1 MDKYLKVLHIDAS
14 SSFYRVERFP
24 VGPFWGPVD
33 LGLHLTGREAGRQ
46 SVLNFGTGLLSG
58 SIFPG
63 SNRLIFTG
71 HSPCWGGFYIS
82 AMGGAGLIFD
92 DLGLNMVSLR
102 GKAPSP
108 SVLVLNREHG
118 EEVQVQIVP
127 LDVTRVWDSGRG
139 GVYSLMDTVFERWA
153 PEFKQVPRVLA
164 VGPAAAETDFGAIVS
179 APYQDGKSTHADC
192 WAGRGGFGSKL
203 FREHG
208 ICAVIYGGTCLD
220 EDFRDRTVADEWFK
234 ARYEKKLAAKDFE
247 ATTKYRFDPKFNT
260 GGTFGVN
267 YSTLAG
273 KLMSFNYRSVLWD
286 EPARTT
292 LNKVC
297 VTDHYLKQFNDETI
311 AKKQQRT
318 CGEPCA
324 AVCKKLNGEFKK
336 DYEPYQTMGPLC
348 GVFDQRA
355 AERLNHAADSAGFD
369 AISVGGVLAWL
380 MECLHEGLLKPE
392 DLGVKAA
399 PRWDTDKFDVVADSA
414 HNADLGVELI
424 KSILARRCGLD
435 LSLGARKLARRLSR
449 EKSPEIGKRFV
460 CLANARNGWMVPNQ
474 YWTPGALSP
483 MAIMGKY
490 YMYYGN
496 DFMPPR
502 ELGRLNGNRMIQ
514 EFMIDNLGICRFHR
528 GWAEEMAP
536 EIVEHVWGDS
546 ARFLEVVK
554 ATAGRVNSRN
564 VAVFWES
571 ERNIDYV
578 LGFLKR
584 KRDVDGEKNPEL
596 EKWLKAFEADR
607 RGAAL
612 DFWFEIRKG
621 ISETLTTL
629 A

>member
-1 MDKYLKVLHIDAS
+1 MDKHLKVLHIDAA

-46 SVLNFGTGLLSG
+46 GVLNFGTGLLAG

-71 HSPCWGGFYIS
+71 HSPCWGGFYVS

-92 DLGLNMVSLR
+92 DLGINMVSLHGR
-102 GKAPSP
+102 APSP

-118 EEVQVQIVP
+118 EEVQVQLVP
-127 LDVTRVWDSGRG
+127 IDVKSVWDKG
-139 GVYSLMDTVFERWA
+139 GVYALMDMVFARWA
-153 PEFKQVPRVLA
+153 GDFKQAPRVLA
-164 VGPAAAETDFGAIVS
+164 VGPAAAETDFGAIAS
-179 APYQDGKSTHADC
+179 APYQDGHSTHADC

-234 ARYEKKLAAKDFE
+234 VRYEKQLAAKDFE
-247 ATTKYRFDPKFNT
+247 ATAKYRFDPKFNT

-267 YSTLAG
+267 YSTLNG
-273 KLMSFNYRSVLWD
+273 RLMAFNYRSVLWS
-286 EPARTT
+286 EEQRTA
-292 LNKVC
+292 LNKTC
-297 VTDHYLKQFNDETI
+297 VTDHYLKQFNEETI
-311 AKKQQRT
+311 ATKQQRT

-324 AVCKKLNGEFKK
+324 AVCKKLNGKFKK

-369 AISVGGVLAWL
+369 AISAGGVLGWL
-380 MECLHEGLLKPE
+380 MECLHEGLLLPE
-392 DLGVKAA
+392 DLGVSAT
-399 PRWDTDKFDVVADSA
+399 PRWDADKFDVVGDSS
-414 HNADLGVELI
+414 HNADLGIALI
-424 KSILARRCGLD
+424 ESILLRRGLLD
-435 LSLGARKLARRLSR
+435 LTLGARKLARRLSR
-449 EKSPEIGKRFV
+449 EKNRAIGDKFV
-460 CLANARNGWMVPNQ
+460 FLANARNGWMVPNQ
-474 YWTPGALSP
+474 YWNAGAMSP
-483 MAIMGKY
+483 MPIMGKY
-490 YMYYGN
+490 YMYYGF
-496 DFMPPR
+496 DFVPPR
-502 ELGRLNGNRMIQ
+502 ELGRLNANRMIQ
-514 EFMIDNLGICRFHR
+514 EILIDDLGFCRFHR

-536 EIVEHVWGDS
+536 EIVERVWGNS

-554 ATAGRVNSRN
+554 ATAGRINSRN

-571 ERNIDYV
+571 ERDIDYV
-578 LGFLKR
+578 LGFMKR
-584 KRDVDGEKNPEL
+584 KRDVEGDKNPEL
-596 EKWLKAFEADR
+596 DKWIKAFEADK

>member
-1 MDKYLKVLHIDAS
+1 MDKHLKVLHIDAAS
-14 SSFYRVERFP
+14 AFYRVERFP
-24 VGPFWGPVD
+24 IGPFWGPVD

-46 SVLNFGTGLLSG
+46 GVLNFGTGLLAG
-58 SIFPG
+58 SILPG

-71 HSPCWGGFYIS
+71 HSPCWGGFYVS

-92 DLGLNMVSLR
+92 DLGINMVSLR
-102 GKAPSP
+102 GKAQSP

-118 EEVQVQIVP
+118 EEVQVQVVP
-127 LDVTRVWDSGRG
+127 VDAASIWQEGRG
-139 GVYSLMDTVFERWA
+139 GVYSMMDHVFGRWA
-153 PEFKQVPRVLA
+153 KDYTQTPRVLA
-164 VGPAAAETDFGAIVS
+164 VGPAAAETDFGAIAS

-203 FREHG
+203 YREHN

-234 ARYEKKLAAKDFE
+234 LRYQKQLAAKDFE
-247 ATTKYRFDPKFNT
+247 ATAKYRFDPKFNT

-267 YSTLAG
+267 YSTLG
-273 KLMSFNYRSVLWD
+273 GRLMAFNYKSVLWT
-286 EPARTT
+286 EEQRTA
-292 LNKVC
+292 LNKRC
-297 VTDHYLKQFNDETI
+297 VTDHYLKQFNEETI
-311 AKKQQRT
+311 VPKQQRT

-324 AVCKKLNGEFKK
+324 AVCKKLNKEFKK

-355 AERLNHAADSAGFD
+355 AERLNGRADAAGFD

-392 DLGVKAA
+392 DLGVSSV
-399 PRWDTDKFDVVADSA
+399 PHWETEKFDIVADSA
-414 HNADLGVELI
+414 HNADLGIALI
-424 KSILARRCGLD
+424 EAVLKKDGGID

-449 EKSPEIGKRFV
+449 EKSPEIGKRLVF
-460 CLANARNGWMVPNQ
+460 LANARNGWMVPNQ
-474 YWTPGALSP
+474 YWNAGAMSP

-490 YMYYGN
+490 YMYYGF
-496 DFMPPR
+496 DFVPPR
-502 ELGRLNGNRMIQ
+502 ELGRLNANRLIQ
-514 EFMIDNLGICRFHR
+514 ELVIDDLGICRFHR

-536 EIVEHVWGDS
+536 EIVEHLWGNS
-546 ARFLEVVK
+546 ARFLEVIK
-554 ATAGRVNSRN
+554 ATAGRLNSRN

-571 ERNIDYV
+571 ERNMDYV
-578 LGFLKR
+578 MSFLKR
-584 KRDVDGEKNPEL
+584 KRDVEGDKNPEL
-596 EKWLKAFEADR
+596 DKWIKAFEADK

>member
-1 MDKYLKVLHIDAS
+1 MDKHLKVLHIDAAT
-14 SSFYRVERFP
+14 SFYKVERFP

-46 SVLNFGTGLLSG
+46 GVLNFGTGLLAG

-71 HSPCWGGFYIS
+71 HSPCWGGFYVS

-92 DLGLNMVSLR
+92 DLGINLVSLHGR
-102 GKAPSP
+102 APSP

-118 EEVQVQIVP
+118 EEVQVQLVP
-127 LDVTRVWDSGRG
+127 IDVKAVWEKG
-139 GVYSLMDTVFERWA
+139 GVYALMDAVFARWA
-153 PEFKQVPRVLA
+153 GDFKQTPRVLA
-164 VGPAAAETDFGAIVS
+164 VGPAAAETDFGAIAS

-234 ARYEKKLAAKDFE
+234 ARYEKQLAAKDFE
-247 ATTKYRFDPKFNT
+247 ATAKYRFDPKFNT

-267 YSTLAG
+267 YSTLQG
-273 KLMSFNYRSVLWD
+273 RLMAFNYRSVLWS
-286 EPARTT
+286 EEQRLA
-292 LNKVC
+292 LNKTC
-297 VTDHYLKQFNDETI
+297 VTDHYLKQFNEETI

-324 AVCKKLNGEFKK
+324 AVCKKLNGKFKK

-369 AISVGGVLAWL
+369 AISVGGVLGWL
-380 MECLHEGLLKPE
+380 MECLHDGLLLPE
-392 DLGVKAA
+392 DLGVSAT
-399 PRWDTDKFDVVADSA
+399 PRWEPEKFDVVGDSS
-414 HNADLGVELI
+414 HNADLGITLI
-424 KSILARRCGLD
+424 ESILLRRGHLD

-449 EKSPEIGKRFV
+449 EKNRGIGDKFV
-460 CLANARNGWMVPNQ
+460 FLANARNGWMVPNQ
-474 YWTPGALSP
+474 YWNAGAMSP
-483 MAIMGKY
+483 MPVMGKY
-490 YMYYGN
+490 YMYYGF
-496 DFMPPR
+496 DFVPPR
-502 ELGRLNGNRMIQ
+502 ELGRLNANRMIQ
-514 EFMIDNLGICRFHR
+514 EILLDDLGFCRFHR

-536 EIVEHVWGDS
+536 EIVERLWGDS
-546 ARFLEVVK
+546 PRFLEVVK
-554 ATAGRVNSRN
+554 ATAGRINSRN

-571 ERNIDYV
+571 ERDLDCV

-584 KRDVDGEKNPEL
+584 KRDVEGDKNPEL
-596 EKWLKAFEADR
+596 DKWLKAFETDKRA
-607 RGAAL
+607 AAL
-612 DFWFEIRKG
+612 DFWFEVRKG
-621 ISETLTTL
+621 ISETLTFL

>member
-1 MDKYLKVLHIDAS
+1 MDKHLKVLHIDAGT
-14 SSFYRVERFP
+14 SFYRVERFP

-33 LGLHLTGREAGRQ
+33 LGLHLSGRDAGRQ
-46 SVLNFGTGLLSG
+46 GVLNFGTGLLAG

-71 HSPCWGGFYIS
+71 HSPCWGGFYVS

-92 DLGLNMVSLR
+92 DLGVSMVSLR
-102 GKAPSP
+102 GKAQSP

-118 EEVQVQIVP
+118 EEVQVQVVP
-127 LDVTRVWDSGRG
+127 IDVKSVWAGAPG
-139 GVYSLMDTVFERWA
+139 GIYAMMDYVFGRWA
-153 PEFKQVPRVLA
+153 KDYKQTPRVLA
-164 VGPAAAETDFGAIVS
+164 VGPAAEATDFGAIGS
-179 APYQDGKSTHADC
+179 APYQDGKTTHADC

-203 FREHG
+203 YREHN

-220 EDFRDRTVADEWFK
+220 DDFRDRTVADEWFK
-234 ARYEKKLAAKDFE
+234 ARYEKQLAAKDFE

-267 YSTLAG
+267 YSTLG
-273 KLMSFNYRSVLWD
+273 GRLMAFNYRSVGWT
-286 EPARTT
+286 EEQRTA
-292 LNKVC
+292 LNKRF
-297 VTDHYLKQFNDETI
+297 VTDHYLKQFNTETI
-311 AKKQQRT
+311 AGKQHRN

-324 AVCKKLNGEFKK
+324 AVCKKLNKEFKK

-348 GVFDQRA
+348 GLFDQRA
-355 AERLNHAADSAGFD
+355 AERLNRAADAAGFD

-380 MECLHEGLLKPE
+380 MECLHDGLLKPE
-392 DLGVKAA
+392 DLGVSSL
-399 PRWDTDKFDVVADSA
+399 PRWDADKFDVVADSA
-414 HNADLGVELI
+414 HNADLGLELL
-424 KSILARRCGLD
+424 KSILERRGVLD
-435 LSLGARKLARRLSR
+435 LGLGARKLARRLSR

-474 YWTPGALSP
+474 YWNAGALSP

-490 YMYYGN
+490 YMYYGF
-496 DFMPPR
+496 DFVEPR
-502 ELGRLNGNRMIQ
+502 ELGRLNANRMIQ
-514 EFMIDNLGICRFHR
+514 ELVIDDLGICRFHR

-536 EIVEHVWGDS
+536 EIIEKVWGDS
-546 ARFLEVVK
+546 ARFLDVIK
-554 ATAGRVNSRN
+554 ATAGRINSRN

-571 ERNIDYV
+571 ERNIDYL

-584 KRDVDGEKNPEL
+584 KRDTEGDKNPAL
-596 EKWLKAFEADR
+596 EKWIQAFDADK

>member
-1 MDKYLKVLHIDAS
+1 MEKVIKVLHVDAGT
-14 SSFYRVERFP
+14 SFYRVERFP

-33 LGLHLTGREAGRQ
+33 LGLHLTGREAGRHG
-46 SVLNFGTGLLSG
+46 VLNFGTGLLAG

-71 HSPCWGGFYIS
+71 HSPCWGGFYVS

-92 DLGLNMVSLR
+92 DLGVNMVSLR
-102 GKAPSP
+102 GRAPSP

-118 EEVQVQIVP
+118 EEVQVELAPVDP
-127 LDVTRVWDSGRG
+127 GRIWASAPG
-139 GVYSLMDTVFERWA
+139 GVYAMMDHVFGRWA
-153 PEFKQVPRVLA
+153 REFKQTPRVLA
-164 VGPAAAETDFGAIVS
+164 VGPAAAATDFGAIAS
-179 APYQDGKSTHADC
+179 APYQDGRTTHADC

-203 FREHG
+203 FREHN

-220 EDFRDRTVADEWFK
+220 DDFRDRAVADEWFRQ
-234 ARYEKKLAAKDFE
+234 RYEKKLAAKDFE
-247 ATTKYRFDPKFNT
+247 ATTKYRFDPKFGT

-267 YSTLAG
+267 YSTLGGRLLA
-273 KLMSFNYRSVLWD
+273 FNYRSVLWD
-286 EPARTT
+286 EPARTA
-292 LNKVC
+292 LNKRL
-297 VTDHYLKQFNDETI
+297 VTDHYLKQFNEETI

-318 CGEPCA
+318 CGEPCS

-355 AERLNHAADSAGFD
+355 AEKLNRRADAAGFD
-369 AISVGGVLAWL
+369 AISAGGVLSWL

-392 DLGVKAA
+392 DLGVKSL
-399 PRWDTDKFDVVADSA
+399 PRWDAEKFDAVADSA
-414 HNADLGVELI
+414 HNAELGVGLI
-424 KSILARRCGLD
+424 DSILESRGVLD

-449 EKSPEIGKRFV
+449 SRGHEIGRRFV
-460 CLANARNGWMVPNQ
+460 FLANARNGWMVPNQ
-474 YWTPGALSP
+474 YWNAGALSP
-483 MAIMGKY
+483 MAVMGKY
-490 YMYYGN
+490 YMYYGF
-496 DFMPPR
+496 DFVPPR
-502 ELGRLNGNRMIQ
+502 ELGRLNAGRMIQ
-514 EFMIDNLGICRFHR
+514 ELIIDDLGICRFHR

-536 EIVEHVWGDS
+536 DIVQHIWGDS
-546 ARFLEVVK
+546 ARFQEVIR

-571 ERNIDYV
+571 DRNIDFL

-584 KRDVDGEKNPEL
+584 KRDVEGDKNPEL
-596 EKWLKAFEADR
+596 ERWIKAFEADR
-607 RGAAL
+607 RGAAI

-629 A
+629 Y

>member
-1 MDKYLKVLHIDAS
+1 MDKNLKVLHIDAS
-14 SSFYRVERFP
+14 SAFYRVERFP

-46 SVLNFGTGLLSG
+46 GVLNFGTGLLAG
-58 SIFPG
+58 SILPG

-71 HSPCWGGFYIS
+71 HSPCWGGFYVS

-92 DLGLNMVSLR
+92 DLGINMVSLR
-102 GKAPSP
+102 GKAQSP

-118 EEVQVQIVP
+118 EEVQVQVIPV
-127 LDVTRVWDSGRG
+127 DVARIWEDGRG
-139 GVYSLMDTVFERWA
+139 GVYSLMDYVFGRWA
-153 PEFKQVPRVLA
+153 GEFKQTPRVLA
-164 VGPAAAETDFGAIVS
+164 TGPAAAETDFGAIAS
-179 APYQDGKSTHADC
+179 APYQDGKTTHADC

-203 FREHG
+203 YREHN

-234 ARYEKKLAAKDFE
+234 QRYQKQLAAKDFE

-267 YSTLAG
+267 YSTLG
-273 KLMSFNYRSVLWD
+273 GRLMAFNYKSVLWT
-286 EPARTT
+286 EEQRVK
-292 LNKVC
+292 LNKGSI
-297 VTDHYLKQFNDETI
+297 TDHYLKQFNEETI
-311 AKKQQRT
+311 AARQQRT

-324 AVCKKLNGEFKK
+324 AVCKKLNKEFKK

-348 GVFDQRA
+348 GIFDQRA
-355 AERLNHAADSAGFD
+355 AERLNGRADAAGFD

-392 DLGVKAA
+392 DLGVTSV
-399 PRWDTDKFDVVADSA
+399 PHWDPEKFDIVADSA
-414 HNADLGVELI
+414 HNAHLGVELI
-424 KSILARRCGLD
+424 ESILKRRGLLD
-435 LSLGARKLARRLSR
+435 LGLGARKLARRLSR
-449 EKSPEIGKRFV
+449 EKNPEIGKRFV
-460 CLANARNGWMVPNQ
+460 FLANARNGWMVPNQ
-474 YWTPGALSP
+474 YWNAGAMSP

-490 YMYYGN
+490 YMYYGF
-496 DFMPPR
+496 DFVPPR
-502 ELGRLNGNRMIQ
+502 ELGRLNANRMIQ
-514 EFMIDNLGICRFHR
+514 EIMIDDLGFCRFHR

-536 EIVEHVWGDS
+536 EIVERVWGDS

-554 ATAGRVNSRN
+554 ATAGRINSRN

-571 ERNIDYV
+571 ERDMDYV
-578 LGFLKR
+578 LGFMKR
-584 KRDVDGEKNPEL
+584 KRDAEGDKNPEL
-596 EKWLKAFEADR
+596 DKWIKAFEADK

>member
-1 MDKYLKVLHIDAS
+1 MDKHLKVLHIDAS

-46 SVLNFGTGLLSG
+46 GVLNFGTGLLAG

-71 HSPCWGGFYIS
+71 HSPCWGGFYVS

-92 DLGLNMVSLR
+92 DLGINMVSLR
-102 GKAPSP
+102 GKAPEP

-118 EEVQVQIVP
+118 EEVQVQVVP
-127 LDVTRVWDSGRG
+127 VDVKAVWAEGPG
-139 GVYSLMDTVFERWA
+139 GVYSLMDYVFNRWGK
-153 PEFKQVPRVLA
+153 EYKQTPRVLA
-164 VGPAAAETDFGAIVS
+164 VGPAAAATDFGAIAS
-179 APYQDGKSTHADC
+179 APYQDGRTTHADC

-203 FREHG
+203 LREHG

-234 ARYEKKLAAKDFE
+234 ARYEKQLAAKDFE

-267 YSTLAG
+267 YSTLGGRLLA
-273 KLMSFNYRSVLWD
+273 FNYRSAGWT
-286 EPARTT
+286 EEQRTA
-292 LNKVC
+292 LNKRC
-297 VTDHYLKQFNDETI
+297 VTDHYLKQFNEETI

-324 AVCKKLNGEFKK
+324 AVCKKLNKEFKK

-348 GVFDQRA
+348 GIFDQRA
-355 AERLNHAADSAGFD
+355 AERLNRHADAAGFD
-369 AISVGGVLAWL
+369 AISGGGVLAWL
-380 MECLHEGLLKPE
+380 MECLHDGLLKPG
-392 DLGVKAA
+392 DLGVASL
-399 PRWDTDKFDVVADSA
+399 PRWDAEKFDLEADSA
-414 HNADLGVELI
+414 HNAHLGVELI
-424 KSILARRCGLD
+424 DSILRRRGLLD

-449 EKSPEIGKRFV
+449 EKNPEIGKRFV
-460 CLANARNGWMVPNQ
+460 FLANARNGWMVPNQ
-474 YWTPGALSP
+474 YWNAGALSP
-483 MAIMGKY
+483 MPIMGKY
-490 YMYYGN
+490 YMYYGF
-496 DFMPPR
+496 DFVPPR
-502 ELGRLNGNRMIQ
+502 ELGRLNANRMVQ
-514 EFMIDNLGICRFHR
+514 ELIIDDLGICRFHR

-536 EIVEHVWGDS
+536 EIVERVWGDS
-546 ARFLEVVK
+546 ARFQEVVR
-554 ATAGRVNSRN
+554 ATAGRINSRN

-571 ERNIDYV
+571 ERNIDFL
-578 LGFLKR
+578 LGFMRR
-584 KRDVDGEKNPEL
+584 KRDTEGDKNPEL
-596 EKWLKAFEADR
+596 DRWLKAFEADR

>member
-1 MDKYLKVLHIDAS
+1 MDKHLKVLHIDAAT
-14 SSFYRVERFP
+14 SFYRVERFP

-33 LGLHLTGREAGRQ
+33 LGLHLSGRDAGRQ
-46 SVLNFGTGLLSG
+46 GVLNFGTGLLAG

-63 SNRLIFTG
+63 SNRLIFSG
-71 HSPCWGGFYIS
+71 HSPCWGGFYVS

-92 DLGLNMVSLR
+92 DLGVSMVSLR
-102 GKAPSP
+102 GKAQSP

-118 EEVQVQIVP
+118 EEVQVQVVP
-127 LDVTRVWDSGRG
+127 VDPARIWADAPG
-139 GVYSLMDTVFERWA
+139 GVYAMMDYVFGRWA
-153 PEFKQVPRVLA
+153 KEYKQTPRVLA
-164 VGPAAAETDFGAIVS
+164 VGPAAAVTDFAAIGS
-179 APYQDGKSTHADC
+179 APYQDGKTTHADC

-203 FREHG
+203 YREHN

-234 ARYEKKLAAKDFE
+234 ARYEKQLAAKDFE

-267 YSTLAG
+267 YSTLG
-273 KLMSFNYRSVLWD
+273 GRLMAFNYRSVGWT
-286 EPARTT
+286 EEQRTS
-292 LNKVC
+292 LNKRF
-297 VTDHYLKQFNDETI
+297 VTDHYLKQFNTETI
-311 AKKQQRT
+311 AGKQHRN

-324 AVCKKLNGEFKK
+324 AVCKKLNNEFKK
-336 DYEPYQTMGPLC
+336 DYEPYQTLGPLC
-348 GVFDQRA
+348 GLFDQRA
-355 AERLNHAADSAGFD
+355 AERLNRAADAAGFD

-380 MECLHEGLLKPE
+380 MECLHDGLLKPE
-392 DLGVKAA
+392 DLGVSTL
-399 PRWDTDKFDVVADSA
+399 PRWDADKFDVVADSA
-414 HNADLGVELI
+414 HNADLGLELI
-424 KSILARRCGLD
+424 KSILERRGVLD
-435 LSLGARKLARRLSR
+435 LGLGARKLARRLSR

-474 YWTPGALSP
+474 YWNAGALSP

-490 YMYYGN
+490 YMYYGF
-496 DFMPPR
+496 DFVEPR
-502 ELGRLNGNRMIQ
+502 ELGRLNANRMIQ
-514 EFMIDNLGICRFHR
+514 ELVIDDLGICRFHR

-536 EIVEHVWGDS
+536 EIIEKLWGDS
-546 ARFLEVVK
+546 ARFLDVIK
-554 ATAGRVNSRN
+554 ATAGRINSRN

-571 ERNIDYV
+571 ERNMDYL

-584 KRDVDGEKNPEL
+584 KRDTEGDKNPAL
-596 EKWLKAFEADR
+596 DKWIKAFDADK

-621 ISETLTTL
+621 ISETLTIL

>member
-1 MDKYLKVLHIDAS
+1 MDKHLKVLHIDAA

-46 SVLNFGTGLLSG
+46 GVLNFGTGLLAG

-71 HSPCWGGFYIS
+71 HSPCWGGFYVS

-92 DLGLNMVSLR
+92 DLGINMVSLHGR
-102 GKAPSP
+102 ASTP

-127 LDVTRVWDSGRG
+127 IDVKSVWDKG
-139 GVYSLMDTVFERWA
+139 GVYALMDLVFARWA
-153 PEFKQVPRVLA
+153 GDFKQTPRVLA
-164 VGPAAAETDFGAIVS
+164 VGPSAAETDFGAIAS
-179 APYQDGKSTHADC
+179 APYQDGHSTHADC

-234 ARYEKKLAAKDFE
+234 ARYEKQLAAKDFE
-247 ATTKYRFDPKFNT
+247 ATAKYRFDPKFNT

-267 YSTLAG
+267 YSTLQG
-273 KLMSFNYRSVLWD
+273 RLMAFNYRSVLWS
-286 EPARTT
+286 EEQRTA
-292 LNKVC
+292 LNKTC
-297 VTDHYLKQFNDETI
+297 VTDHYLKQFNEETI
-311 AKKQQRT
+311 ATKQQRT

-324 AVCKKLNGEFKK
+324 AVCKKLNGKFKK

-369 AISVGGVLAWL
+369 AISVGGVLGWL
-380 MECLHEGLLKPE
+380 MECLHDGLLMPE
-392 DLGVKAA
+392 DLGVSAT
-399 PRWDTDKFDVVADSA
+399 PRWDADKFDVVGDSA
-414 HNADLGVELI
+414 HNADLGIALI
-424 KSILARRCGLD
+424 ESILLRRGLLD

-449 EKSPEIGKRFV
+449 EKNRAIGGKFV
-460 CLANARNGWMVPNQ
+460 FLANARNGWMVPNQ
-474 YWTPGALSP
+474 YWNAGAMSP
-483 MAIMGKY
+483 MPVMGKY
-490 YMYYGN
+490 YMYYGF
-496 DFMPPR
+496 DFVPPR
-502 ELGRLNGNRMIQ
+502 ELGRLNANRMIQ
-514 EFMIDNLGICRFHR
+514 EILIDDLGFCRFHR

-536 EIVEHVWGDS
+536 EIVERVWGNS

-554 ATAGRVNSRN
+554 ATAGRINSRN

-571 ERNIDYV
+571 ERDIDYV

-584 KRDVDGEKNPEL
+584 KRDVEGDKNPEL
-596 EKWLKAFEADR
+596 DKWIKAFEADA

>member
-1 MDKYLKVLHIDAS
+1 MDKNLKVLHIDAS
-14 SSFYRVERFP
+14 SAFYRVERFA

-46 SVLNFGTGLLSG
+46 GVLNFGTGLLAG

-71 HSPCWGGFYIS
+71 NSPCWGGFYVS
-82 AMGGAGLIFD
+82 SMGGAGLIFD
-92 DLGLNMVSLR
+92 DLGINMVSLR
-102 GKAPSP
+102 GKAQAP

-118 EEVQVQIVP
+118 EEVQVQIIPV
-127 LDVTRVWDSGRG
+127 DVARIWESGRG
-139 GVYSLMDTVFERWA
+139 GVYSLMDHVFGRWA
-153 PEFKQVPRVLA
+153 GEFKQTPRVLA
-164 VGPAAAETDFGAIVS
+164 VGPAAAETDFGAIAS
-179 APYQDGKSTHADC
+179 APYEDGRTTHADC

-203 FREHG
+203 LREHN

-234 ARYEKKLAAKDFE
+234 LRYEKQLAAKDFE

-267 YSTLAG
+267 YSTVGGRLLA
-273 KLMSFNYRSVLWD
+273 FNYRSVLWT
-286 EPARTT
+286 EEQRAA
-292 LNKVC
+292 LNKRSIAG
-297 VTDHYLKQFNDETI
+297 HYLKQFNEETI
-311 AKKQQRT
+311 AARQQRT
-318 CGEPCA
+318 CGEPCS
-324 AVCKKLNGEFKK
+324 AVCKKLNNEFKK

-348 GVFDQRA
+348 GIFDQRA
-355 AERLNHAADSAGFD
+355 AERLNGRADAAGFD

-380 MECLHEGLLKPE
+380 MECLHEGFLKPE
-392 DLGVKAA
+392 DLGVTSV
-399 PRWDTDKFDVVADSA
+399 PHWDAEKFDLVADSA
-414 HNADLGVELI
+414 HNAGLGIELI
-424 KSILARRCGLD
+424 ESMLKRGGALD

-460 CLANARNGWMVPNQ
+460 FLANARNGWMVPNQ
-474 YWTPGALSP
+474 YWNAGALSP

-490 YMYYGN
+490 YMYYGF
-496 DFMPPR
+496 DFVPPR
-502 ELGRLNGNRMIQ
+502 ELGRLNAGRLIQ
-514 EFMIDNLGICRFHR
+514 ELMIDDLGICRFHR

-536 EIVEHVWGDS
+536 EIVEKVWGNS
-546 ARFLEVVK
+546 VRFLEVIK
-554 ATAGRVNSRN
+554 ATAGRINSRN

-578 LGFLKR
+578 LSFLKR
-584 KRDVDGEKNPEL
+584 KRDTEGDKNPEL
-596 EKWLKAFEADR
+596 DKWLKAFEADK

-629 A
+629 V

>member
-1 MDKYLKVLHIDAS
+1 MDKHLKVLHIDAA

-46 SVLNFGTGLLSG
+46 GVLNFGTGLLSG

-71 HSPCWGGFYIS
+71 HSPCWGGFYVS

-92 DLGLNMVSLR
+92 DLGLNMVSLHGR
-102 GKAPSP
+102 APSP

-127 LDVTRVWDSGRG
+127 IDVKSVWDKG
-139 GVYSLMDTVFERWA
+139 GVYALMDLVFARWA
-153 PEFKQVPRVLA
+153 GDFKQTPRVLA
-164 VGPAAAETDFGAIVS
+164 VGPSAAETDFGAIAS

-234 ARYEKKLAAKDFE
+234 ARYEKQLAAKDFE
-247 ATTKYRFDPKFNT
+247 ATAKYRFDPKFNT

-267 YSTLAG
+267 YSTLQG
-273 KLMSFNYRSVLWD
+273 RLMAFNYRSVLWS
-286 EPARTT
+286 EEQRTA
-292 LNKVC
+292 LNKTC
-297 VTDHYLKQFNDETI
+297 VTDHYLRQFNEETI
-311 AKKQQRT
+311 ARKQQRT

-324 AVCKKLNGEFKK
+324 AVCKKLNGKFKK

-369 AISVGGVLAWL
+369 AISLGGVLGWL
-380 MECLHEGLLKPE
+380 MECLHEELLKPE
-392 DLGVKAA
+392 DLGVSAA
-399 PRWDTDKFDVVADSA
+399 PRWNPGKFDVVGDSA
-414 HNADLGVELI
+414 HNADLGIALI
-424 KSILARRCGLD
+424 ESMLLRRGLLD

-449 EKSPEIGKRFV
+449 EKNRAIGDKFV
-460 CLANARNGWMVPNQ
+460 FLANARNGWMVPNQ
-474 YWTPGALSP
+474 YWNAGAMSP
-483 MAIMGKY
+483 MPIMGKY
-490 YMYYGN
+490 YMYYGF
-496 DFMPPR
+496 DFVPPR
-502 ELGRLNGNRMIQ
+502 ELGRLNANRMIQ
-514 EFMIDNLGICRFHR
+514 EIMTDDLGFCRFHR

-536 EIVEHVWGDS
+536 EIVERVWGNS
-546 ARFLEVVK
+546 ARFLDVVK
-554 ATAGRVNSRN
+554 ATAGRINSRN

-571 ERNIDYV
+571 ERDLDYV
-578 LGFLKR
+578 LGFMKR
-584 KRDVDGEKNPEL
+584 KRDTEGDKNPEL
-596 EKWLKAFEADR
+596 DKWIKAFEADKR
-607 RGAAL
+607 SAAL

-621 ISETLTTL
+621 VAETLTAL

>member
-1 MDKYLKVLHIDAS
+1 MDKHLKVLHIDAS
-14 SSFYRVERFP
+14 SAFYRIERFP

-46 SVLNFGTGLLSG
+46 GVLNFGTGLLAG
-58 SIFPG
+58 SILPG

-71 HSPCWGGFYIS
+71 HSPCWGGFYVS

-92 DLGLNMVSLR
+92 DLGINMVSLR
-102 GKAPSP
+102 GKAQSP

-127 LDVTRVWDSGRG
+127 VDVARIWEDGRG
-139 GVYSLMDTVFERWA
+139 GVYSLMDYVFGRWSKDY
-153 PEFKQVPRVLA
+153 KQTPRVLA
-164 VGPAAAETDFGAIVS
+164 TGPAAAETDFGAIAS

-203 FREHG
+203 YREHN

-234 ARYEKKLAAKDFE
+234 LRYEKQLAAKDFE

-267 YSTLAG
+267 YSTLG
-273 KLMSFNYRSVLWD
+273 GRLMAFNYRSVLWP
-286 EPARTT
+286 EEKRVA
-292 LNKVC
+292 LNKGSI
-297 VTDHYLKQFNDETI
+297 TDHYLKQFNEETI
-311 AKKQQRT
+311 AGKQQRT

-324 AVCKKLNGEFKK
+324 AVCKKLNKEYKK

-348 GVFDQRA
+348 GIFDQRA
-355 AERLNHAADSAGFD
+355 AERLNGRADAAGFD

-392 DLGVKAA
+392 DLGVTSV
-399 PRWDTDKFDVVADSA
+399 PRWDTEEFDIVADSA
-414 HNADLGVELI
+414 HNADLGIELI
-424 KSILARRCGLD
+424 ESVLKRRGALD

-449 EKSPEIGKRFV
+449 DKNADIGKRFV

-474 YWTPGALSP
+474 YWNAGALSP

-490 YMYYGN
+490 YMYYGF
-496 DFMPPR
+496 DFVAPR
-502 ELGRLNGNRMIQ
+502 ELGRLNANRLIQ
-514 EFMIDNLGICRFHR
+514 ELVIDDLGICRFHR
-528 GWAEEMAP
+528 GWAEEMCP
-536 EIVEHVWGDS
+536 EIVEHLWGNS
-546 ARFLEVVK
+546 ARFLEVIK
-554 ATAGRVNSRN
+554 ATAGRINSRN

-571 ERNIDYV
+571 ERNIDYL

-584 KRDVDGEKNPEL
+584 KRDVEGDKNPEL
-596 EKWLKAFEADR
+596 EKWLKAFETDR
-607 RGAAL
+607 KNAAL